1 MKIFGKE
8 NGKEKVYA
16 QMNDIMFIM
25 HETDIAMPA
34 AIIAKVFKNVV
45 TVNDSNRFDFV
56 EFYDKEVVEF
66 FKQLDW
72 IIDYS
77 VYIKMSDEEIAA
89 EANKVAAEDREIV
102 EKYNSMNEEDR
113 KNNSNLIQEHEL
125 KSYKVQFLSQIY
137 GLKHEVIEMPLPECV
152 LNN

>member
-45 TVNDSNRFDFV
+45 NVNDSNRFEFV

-72 IIDYS
+72 IIDYCI
-77 VYIKMSDEEIAA
+77 YIKKSDEEIAA

-102 EKYNSMNEEDR
+102 EKYNSMNEKDR

-125 KSYKVQFLSQIY
+125 KGYKIKFLSQIY